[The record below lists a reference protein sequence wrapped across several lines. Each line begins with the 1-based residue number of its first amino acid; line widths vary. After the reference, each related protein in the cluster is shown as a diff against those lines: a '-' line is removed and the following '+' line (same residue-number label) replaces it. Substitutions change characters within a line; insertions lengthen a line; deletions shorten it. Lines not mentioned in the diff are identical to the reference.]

1 MKDYNTE
8 WSAFRRCSSLPM
20 ITELNLE
27 NLGQE
32 ILHFIWSF
40 TVKKWQL
47 NCFMQKV
54 SQEILVSDRI
64 KEELRDL

>member
-1 MKDYNTE
+1 
-8 WSAFRRCSSLPM
+8 M

-32 ILHFIWSF
+32 ILYFISSF
-40 TVKKWQL
+40 TFKKRQL
-47 NCFMQKV
+47 NCFMKKV
-54 SQEILVSDRI
+54 SQENLVSDGI